1 MQLNEFRPFRLFDGG
16 KLAMSDPEILDRI
29 LQTCSYR
36 FRDVVCPNKDKVAK
50 IAAAKLQVDDAD
62 WSVVECS
69 LQPDGEVKCA
79 MSCLLRDPDF
89 SI

>member
-1 MQLNEFRPFRLFDGG
+1 
-16 KLAMSDPEILDRI
+16 MSDPEILDRI

-36 FRDVVCPNKDKVAK
+36 FRDVMCPNKDKVAK
-50 IAAAKLQVDDAD
+50 LAAAKLQVDDAD
-62 WSVVECS
+62 WSVVEYS

-79 MSCLLRDPDF
+79 MSCLLRDPEF

>member
-1 MQLNEFRPFRLFDGG
+1 
-16 KLAMSDPEILDRI
+16 MSDPEILDRI
-29 LQTCSYR
+29 LQACSYR
-36 FRDVVCPNKDKVAK
+36 FRDVVCPNKDQVAK
-50 IAAAKLQVDDAD
+50 IAAAKLQTEDAD

>member
-1 MQLNEFRPFRLFDGG
+1 
-16 KLAMSDPEILDRI
+16 MSDPEILDRI

>member
-1 MQLNEFRPFRLFDGG
+1 
-16 KLAMSDPEILDRI
+16 MSDSEILDRI
-29 LQTCSYR
+29 LQACSYR

-50 IAAAKLQVDDAD
+50 IAAAKLQTEDAD